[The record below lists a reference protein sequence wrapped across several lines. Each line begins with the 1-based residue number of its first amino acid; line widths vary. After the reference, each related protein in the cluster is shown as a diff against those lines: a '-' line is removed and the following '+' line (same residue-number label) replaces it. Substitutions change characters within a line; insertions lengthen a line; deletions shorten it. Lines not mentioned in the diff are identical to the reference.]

1 MIKYYDD
8 DAVDDDD
15 VDDDEDGE
23 DDDEDDDDDDIDLQ
37 ILQDTLELMERR
49 GGPDAFI
56 NIK

>member
-8 DAVDDDD
+8 DDVDYDDDD
-15 VDDDEDGE
+15 DDGDDDDK
-23 DDDEDDDDDDIDLQ
+23 DDDDDDIDLQ
-37 ILQDTLELMERR
+37 FLQDTLELMERR